1 MVNNKNS
8 GFKSAFNNALSGF
21 RYALSR
27 EKNLKF
33 HFLTGLLVIIVSWI
47 FHISVV
53 EWCIIF
59 IIIAAVFVA
68 ELFNTAIEY
77 TVDIAS
83 PEKQE
88 LARRAKDVSAA
99 AVLVIASCSVVI
111 GTLIFLPKILSL
123 FNLSK

>member
-1 MVNNKNS
+1 MVSNKNK
-8 GFKSAFNNALSGF
+8 GFKSALLNASSGF

-33 HFLTGLLVIIVSWI
+33 HFLTGFIVIVVSWVL
-47 FHISVV
+47 HLSIS
-53 EWCIIF
+53 EWCVIF
-59 IIIAAVFVA
+59 ITISAVFVA
-68 ELFNTAIEY
+68 ELINTAIEY

-99 AVLVIASCSVVI
+99 AVLVVAICAVAVGI
-111 GTLIFLPKILSL
+111 LIFLPKILPL
-123 FNLSK
+123 F